1 MKLSSTLGCFATFI
15 ATAQSHGVFST
26 VFIGGV
32 SQGDGK
38 CLRTSFDIDDITSPV
53 TDLTSPEMACGIA
66 GQTPAADT
74 CTLKPNQKLSWE
86 FRLWAS
92 GSPPGTI
99 DGSHL
104 GPMAIYAKS
113 VESTS
118 DDPTG
123 TGWFKL
129 WDYGYD
135 EASQTWATEKLIAND
150 GIVSLEIPAVMPSG
164 KYLIRTE
171 IIALHNLAAGP
182 AQFYIGC
189 TQVSVEGSSSAL
201 NVPADDIVSIPGY
214 IQPSDPAV
222 NFNSHPDAEKDFP
235 YILGGPAVYEF
246 SGTKETTDIVFS
258 PLDEAVP
265 PHSSSPPTS
274 SSPTASAA
282 SQTPT
287 ATASSTTTA
296 SMASHTPTTPSSGSG
311 GTGKDL
317 AISGNG
323 SCGESSGNTCVGS
336 VYGDC
341 CSPAGWCGSSSYYCG
356 VGCQSQFGSCT

>member
-1 MKLSSTLGCFATFI
+1 MKLPNTLACFAIFI
-15 ATAQSHGVFST
+15 ATVQPHGVFST
-26 VFIGGV
+26 VFIDGM

-38 CLRTSFDIDDITSPV
+38 CLRTSFAIDDITSPV

-74 CTLKPNQKLSWE
+74 CTLKANQKLSWE

-113 VESTS
+113 VKNTS

-150 GIVSLEIPAVMPSG
+150 GIVSMEIPATMPSG
-164 KYLIRTE
+164 QYFIRME

-201 NVPADDIVSIPGY
+201 DVPSDDIVSIPGY
-214 IQPSDPAV
+214 IQASDPAV
-222 NFNSHPDAEKDFP
+222 NFNSHPDAEKHFP
-235 YILGGPAVYEF
+235 YILGGPSVYEF

-258 PLDEAVP
+258 PLDAALS
-265 PHSSSPPTS
+265 PHTSLGPTS
-274 SSPTASAA
+274 TSSANTP

-287 ATASSTTTA
+287 AAMSSTATASASSPTST
-296 SMASHTPTTPSSGSG
+296 PDSSGAG
-311 GTGKDL
+311 GVNKGF
-317 AISGNG
+317 AVSGNG
-323 SCGESSGNTCVGS
+323 SCGEGSGYMCSGS

-341 CSPAGWCGSSSYYCG
+341 CSASGWCGSTSYYCG
-356 VGCQSQFGSCT
+356 EGCQSQFGSCT